1 MDEVDIGEAIGIE
14 FLEKREKYPTELIGD
29 DRLGNPDPV
38 KNLGTTFLLLTGVFV
53 VLIIIVVVIICIAR
67 RTRLSDKNK
76 ERCDKLKGKIF
87 YNALIRYTLLNAL
100 KLNLMAMLALNSND
114 EDADFMKKLGPIL
127 LLIIL
132 VQLPFIYVWC
142 LGKRQS
148 ELDQPMVAN
157 SIGNLYQG
165 LNLKQLEE
173 KDEEKKSKCVW
184 HYIFVFLV
192 RRQLFI
198 VLTVFVFDHP
208 NMQMI
213 GHIIL
218 TMINSTYL
226 VADPAMFEEK
236 NRKRIEVLN
245 DLVLL
250 LLSLFIQQNLRKP
263 EPDAKEMLGDITL
276 GVLGLLFI
284 FNVTYIGIMIRDIIR
299 ASQRTKMI
307 QKNKEAFEAAQAA
320 KSIDKAVNAPAV
332 SKAIVIKSADESVD
346 KGSRR

>member
-1 MDEVDIGEAIGIE
+1 M
-14 FLEKREKYPTELIGD
+14 
-29 DRLGNPDPV
+29 
-38 KNLGTTFLLLTGVFV
+38 

-100 KLNLMAMLALNSND
+100 KLNLMAMLPLNSND
-114 EDADFMKKLGPIL
+114 EDADFVKKLVPIL

-132 VQLPFIYVWC
+132 VQLPFIYVCC
-142 LGKRQS
+142 LEKRKS
-148 ELDQPMVAN
+148 ELDQPMVSN

-165 LNLKQLEE
+165 LNLEQLEE
-173 KDEEKKSKCVW
+173 KDEEKKSKSVW
-184 HYIFVFLV
+184 HYTFVFLV

-198 VLTVFVFDHP
+198 VLTVFVFEHP

-213 GHIIL
+213 GHIIQ
-218 TMINSTYL
+218 TMINSAYL

-250 LLSLFIQQNLRKP
+250 LLSLFMLQHMTKP
-263 EPDAKEMLGDITL
+263 EPDAKEVLGDITI

-284 FNVTYIGIMIRDIIR
+284 LNVTYIGTMIRDSIR
-299 ASQRTKMI
+299 ASKRTKKI
-307 QKNKEAFEAAQAA
+307 QKIKEAFEAAKAA
-320 KSIDKAVNAPAV
+320 
-332 SKAIVIKSADESVD
+332 
-346 KGSRR
+346 

>member
-1 MDEVDIGEAIGIE
+1 MGEFMDEIDIGTAIGVE
-14 FLEKREKYPTELIGD
+14 FLEKKENEPTEVIGD
-29 DRLGNPDPV
+29 DRLGNPNPI

-53 VLIIIVVVIICIAR
+53 GLIIIVLVIICVAR
-67 RTRLSDKNK
+67 RIRLSDKNK
-76 ERCDKLKGKIF
+76 ERCAMLKGKIF

-100 KLNLMAMLALNSND
+100 KLNLMAMLPLNSND
-114 EDADFMKKLGPIL
+114 EDADFVKKLVPIL

-132 VQLPFIYVWC
+132 VQLPFIYVCC
-142 LGKRQS
+142 LEKRKS
-148 ELDQPMVAN
+148 ELDQPMVSN

-165 LNLKQLEE
+165 LNLEQLEE
-173 KDEEKKSKCVW
+173 KDEEKKSKSVW
-184 HYIFVFLV
+184 HYTFVFLV

-198 VLTVFVFDHP
+198 VLTVFVFEHP

-218 TMINSTYL
+218 TMINSAYL

-250 LLSLFIQQNLRKP
+250 LLSLFMQQNLTKP
-263 EPDAKEMLGDITL
+263 EPDAKEVLGDVTL

-284 FNVTYIGIMIRDIIR
+284 FNVTYIGTMIWNSIR
-299 ASQRTKMI
+299 ASKRTKMI
-307 QKNKEAFEAAQAA
+307 QKCKEAFEAAQAA
-320 KSIDKAVNAPAV
+320 K
-332 SKAIVIKSADESVD
+332 
-346 KGSRR
+346 